1 MQALILAGGKGT
13 RLRPLTMHTPK
24 PIVPIANQ
32 PFLLYQLELLKRADV
47 RDVILSLSYQPQK
60 IEDKLG
66 DGSDFNVRVSYA
78 VEASPLG
85 TAGAYR
91 NAASMISET
100 TVVFN
105 GDVLTDIDMNDVIR
119 FHREQQAAATIVLAP
134 VENPTAYGL
143 VETEKDGRVRRF
155 LEKPSPEEVTCNTIN
170 AGIYILEPRVLDYV
184 PEGEPFMFEY
194 GVFPQLLERKEP
206 FFAYIWR
213 GYWRDIGTASSYLQ
227 ANLDVIAGRINL
239 LEPTPSPPGEK
250 FDATAEIQP
259 PSAVDSS
266 CTLKAGAKLINS
278 VVSRNCY
285 IEERARIEN
294 SVVRG
299 GTRIGAGSIVQN
311 SVIGKGCHIGRAVEI
326 RNAVLG
332 DKSVMTDYSSVDD
345 GS

>member
-1 MQALILAGGKGT
+1 MQGLILAGGKGT

-66 DGSDFNVRVSYA
+66 DGTDYNVRVSYA

-91 NAASMISET
+91 NAASLISET

-105 GDVLTDIDMNDVIR
+105 GDVLTDIDLNDVIR
-119 FHREQQAAATIVLAP
+119 LHRERHATATIVLTP
-134 VENPTAYGL
+134 VPNPTAYGL
-143 VETEKDGRVRRF
+143 VETDKDGRVRRF
-155 LEKPSPEEVTCNTIN
+155 LEKPKPEEVTCDTIN

-194 GVFPQLLERKEP
+194 GVFPALLAREEP
-206 FFAYIWR
+206 FFAYTWR
-213 GYWRDIGTASSYLQ
+213 GYWRDIGTAASYLR
-227 ANLDVIAGRINL
+227 ANLDVIAGRVPL
-239 LEPTPSPPGEK
+239 LPPAPSERGEK

-259 PSAVDSS
+259 PSAVDPS
-266 CTLKAGAKLINS
+266 CTLKSGVQIINS

-299 GTRIGAGSIVQN
+299 GTRIGAGSIVQGA
-311 SVIGKGCHIGRAVEI
+311 VIGKGCHIGRAVEVGEG
-326 RNAVLG
+326 AVLG
-332 DKSVMTDYSSVDD
+332 DKSVVTDYSHI
-345 GS
+345 GP

>member
-24 PIVPIANQ
+24 PIVPIANR

-66 DGSDFNVRVSYA
+66 DGTDYDVKVSYT

-91 NAASMISET
+91 NAAGLIRET

-105 GDVLTDIDMNDVIR
+105 GDVLTDIDINEVIR
-119 FHREQQAAATIVLAP
+119 LHRERNAAATIVLTP
-134 VENPTAYGL
+134 VPNPTAYGL
-143 VETEKDGRVRRF
+143 VETDGENHVRRF
-155 LEKPSPEEVTCNTIN
+155 LEKPKPEEVTCDTIN
-170 AGIYILEPRVLDYV
+170 AGIYILEPRVLDYI

-194 GVFPQLLERKEP
+194 GVFPQLLERSEP
-206 FFAYIWR
+206 FYAYTWR

-227 ANLDVIAGRINL
+227 ANMDVLAGKVDLLDRLPAER
-239 LEPTPSPPGEK
+239 GEK
-250 FDATAEIQP
+250 FDETAEIDQT
-259 PSAVDSS
+259 SIVDPS
-266 CTLKAGAKLINS
+266 CTVKAGAQIINS
-278 VVSRNCY
+278 VVGRNSY

-294 SVVRG
+294 CVVRG
-299 GTRIGAGSIVQN
+299 SSRIGSGAMLQGMVAGRS
-311 SVIGKGCHIGRAVEI
+311 CHIGRSVTIAGG
-326 RNAVLG
+326 AVLG
-332 DKSVMTDYSSVDD
+332 DKSVITDYSQI
-345 GS
+345 